1 MSFVFA
7 ENQQLVLYTSASLLD
22 PSGIFHPSDTELEE
36 RSREVLHKDKP
47 LMLYLKDEK
56 PG

>member
-56 PG
+56 LA